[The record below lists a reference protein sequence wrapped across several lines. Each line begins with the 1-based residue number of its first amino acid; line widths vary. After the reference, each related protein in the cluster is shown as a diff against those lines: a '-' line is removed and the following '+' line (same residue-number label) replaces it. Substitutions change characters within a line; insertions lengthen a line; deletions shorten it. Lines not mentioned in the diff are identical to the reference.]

1 MLSPARPISAPATL
15 WLLRDL
21 NAMPEAQTPRRPLEE
36 YRDYLR
42 LLARLQLDPRLRG
55 KLDPSDVVQQTLLE
69 AHRAM
74 RRLEGRTERERV
86 AFLRRVLANN
96 LADAVRRYT
105 TGARAVGREHSL
117 ETALEDSSARL
128 EAWLSSGQPSP
139 PQQAERREQLLS
151 LATAMAQLPDDQR
164 TALELKHLNGLAVA
178 EVARQMGRSE
188 TAVGGLLRRGMHMLR
203 ALMQA
208 GE

>member
-1 MLSPARPISAPATL
+1 MS
-15 WLLRDL
+15 
-21 NAMPEAQTPRRPLEE
+21 EAETPGRPLEQ

-69 AHRAM
+69 AHQAM
-74 RRLEGRTERERV
+74 GQLEGRSEAERV
-86 AFLRRVLANN
+86 AFLRRILANN

-105 TGARAVGREHSL
+105 AGARDVGLERSL

-128 EAWLSSGQPSP
+128 EAWLSSGRPSP
-139 PQQAERREQLLS
+139 PQQAERREQLLH
-151 LATAMAQLPDDQR
+151 LAAAMAQLPDDQR

-178 EVARQMGRSE
+178 EIARQMGRSE
-188 TAVGGLLRRGMHMLR
+188 TAVGGLLRRGMHRLR